1 MVPPRLIAI
10 TDTTLLPFDALL
22 IRARTLCVLCQ
33 PKSVMIQL
41 RDRELDIRERLEFGR
56 RLANVTRECDQMLCV
71 NDRLDLARLLEAQS
85 LHLGESSV
93 SARDVR
99 RCEGDRFWL
108 TRASHEPARCEAEGA
123 DAVLLSP
130 ILASRKGAPA
140 LGPAAISAACAGS
153 SVPIYALGGL
163 SADSA
168 ASCIAAGAAG
178 VAVIGAWLATDPAP
192 LVRALK
198 IDRTSTYSDSTA

>member
-1 MVPPRLIAI
+1 MTRSMVPPRLIAI
-10 TDTTLLPFDALL
+10 TDTTLLPVDALL
-22 IRARTLCVLCQ
+22 IRARMLCALCQ

-41 RDRELDIRERLEFGR
+41 RDRELDIRERLDLGR
-56 RLANVTRECDQMLCV
+56 RLADVTREFDQILCV

-108 TRASHEPARCEAEGA
+108 TRASHDPGRCEAGGA

-130 ILASRKGAPA
+130 ILAPRKGAPA
-140 LGPAAISAACAGS
+140 LGLDSIATACAVS
-153 SVPIYALGGL
+153 SVPIYALGGV

-178 VAVIGAWLATDPAP
+178 VAVIGAWLTTDPAP
-192 LVRALK
+192 LIGAIAGPLPCR
-198 IDRTSTYSDSTA
+198 